1 MRKDGLAAGDH
12 AAQVHE
18 DAACLVF
25 LETQLD
31 PLADQLGD
39 DRTVEVLRKTAT
51 KMSPAGL
58 AAAGGARRC
67 RPAGAPL
74 LRRAPPAR
82 DAL

>member
-1 MRKDGLAAGDH
+1 MAAGDP

-31 PLADQLGD
+31 QLIDQMGD
-39 DRTVEVLRKTAT
+39 DRVVEVLVKTAA

-58 AAAGGARRC
+58 AAAGGSSCRPTGRRC
-67 RPAGAPL
+67 CVGRSHG
-74 LRRAPPAR
+74 RATR
-82 DAL
+82 S